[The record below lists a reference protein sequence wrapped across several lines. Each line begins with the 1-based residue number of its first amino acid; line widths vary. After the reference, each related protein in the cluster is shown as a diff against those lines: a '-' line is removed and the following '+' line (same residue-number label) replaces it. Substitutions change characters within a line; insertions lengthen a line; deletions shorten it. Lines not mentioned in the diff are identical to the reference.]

1 MKELNLLI
9 SIFLLILLINAL
21 IKWFKYYCA
30 VRGLLYYLGMKHNDM
45 PNEEKTKE
53 LTHMAIERSIKEFFG
68 QD

>member
-1 MKELNLLI
+1 MNLLI

-45 PNEEKTKE
+45 PNKEKTKE
-53 LTHMAIERSIKEFFG
+53 LTNMAIERTIKELFG
-68 QD
+68 QV